1 MENALVIPQA
11 FTPAVM
17 RLTMQQRGQLLTAMM
32 QYAFDGDIPTI
43 EDATVDVLF
52 SSIKPD
58 IDERKAKRERTS
70 RNCSYARRRDWQQ
83 RKAKS
88 KAEQKAPREPIDLSF
103 VDARLR
109 PAVDRWLQYK
119 RERREGYRSTSSVK
133 AFVTTLRNLSGDDPA
148 MAMRIVEQSIGNN
161 YKGIFAIRQTHDYNR
176 NNPQD
181 RRRGVEPPAVE
192 VSRYSQPI

>member
-1 MENALVIPQA
+1 MENTLVIPQA

-43 EDATVDVLF
+43 EDATVDLLF
-52 SSIKPD
+52 TSIKPD

-70 RNCSYARRRDWQQ
+70 RNCSYARLRDWQK
-83 RKAKS
+83 RKAKP
-88 KAEQKAPREPIDLSF
+88 AAAPKAPPAALDLSF
-103 VDARLR
+103 VDDRLR
-109 PAVDRWLQYK
+109 PAVDRWLHYK

-161 YKGIFAIRQTHDYNR
+161 YKGIFSVKQHD
-176 NNPQD
+176 NNIKHTQD

-192 VSRYSQPI
+192 LSRYSQPI